1 MESNRLNTTEIEPQL
16 NDAIA
21 RLSDHDLGGLV
32 VATAVPPL
40 GLPDPPLR
48 LWLHASLLGE
58 KCRRESMTFELVPL
72 AINQWSPNHFVGAA
86 LWAFCLHGAITSP
99 GIERLAK
106 LVHSLALGAL
116 AGLVVDLADVAG
128 VNLNQPLTLGKES

>member
-1 MESNRLNTTEIEPQL
+1 MNTTRLSTAEIEPQL

-32 VATAVPPL
+32 FASAVPPM

-58 KCRRESMTFELVPL
+58 KCRRESLTAEEVPL
-72 AINQWSPNHFVGAA
+72 QIEQWAPNHFIAAA
-86 LWAFCLHGAITSP
+86 LWAYCLHGAITSP
-99 GIERLAK
+99 GIERVAK
-106 LVHSLALGAL
+106 LIHALALGAIGGLIIDL
-116 AGLVVDLADVAG
+116 AGAAG
-128 VNLNQPLTLGKES
+128 VNLDQPLTAKDA

>member
-1 MESNRLNTTEIEPQL
+1 MNTERLNTTEIEPRL

-21 RLSDHDLGGLV
+21 RLSDADLGALI
-32 VATAVPPL
+32 VATACPPL

-58 KCRRESMTFELVPL
+58 KCRRESMTAEVVPL
-72 AINQWSPNHFVGAA
+72 QIDQWSPNHFVGAA
-86 LWAFCLHGAITSP
+86 LWAFCLHGAVTSP

-116 AGLVVDLADVAG
+116 AGLVCDLADAAG
-128 VNLNQPLTLGKES
+128 VNLDEPLPVKES